1 MNTQHYTYLSTI
13 LFHAIIAMRNNDS
26 DEKANELTDN
36 LMTSSD
42 YQRLFE
48 DMEDAV
54 NQSTVDYDL
63 IMKQLIH
70 FLKTDEYWMS
80 WANKCMNRR

>member
-13 LFHAIIAMRNNDS
+13 LFRAITAMRNNDS

-70 FLKTDEYWMS
+70 FLKTDEYWIS